1 MEYRWSLNG
10 MQVDLK
16 WNACG
21 RMEVERQLTEGD
33 SVMEFKLWNAVYEE
47 Q

>member
-1 MEYRWSLNG
+1 MECRWTLNG
-10 MQVDLK
+10 MQVELK
-16 WNACG
+16 WNEG
-21 RMEVERQLTEGD
+21 EGMKVERQLTEGD

>member
-1 MEYRWSLNG
+1 MECTEMES
-10 MQVDLK
+10 LK
-16 WNACG
+16 WNTG
-21 RMEVERQLTEGD
+21 GGMEVKRQLTEGD